1 MGASPPAIRGLARC
15 CDGRPPLRPFLPWAR
30 TRHPH
35 SASSTTASPTASTC
49 GSSGIPRDDRALVA
63 VSDARTGE
71 SFTIGVRD
79 GERALDVFHHPYAYA
94 ATRRTL
100 DDAPSGE
107 LEAVAA

>member
-1 MGASPPAIRGLARC
+1 MATHTSSELRELDHRVN
-15 CDGRPPLRPFLPWAR
+15 DGIDVRLLW
-30 TRHPH
+30 H
-35 SASSTTASPTASTC
+35 
-49 GSSGIPRDDRALVA
+49 PRDDRALVA

-94 ATRRTL
+94 ATRRST

-107 LEAVAA
+107 LAAARS